1 MLEISTTPATTTIS
15 VVGDLDVT
23 IRDQFPEAI
32 ARVSSLGRHL
42 MVLDLC
48 RLDFM
53 DSTGAAFVA
62 SVAEATRRVGGVA
75 MLRGADEQAAF
86 VLEVCGVLPGFRV
99 DEGHSCDDEPAAQ
112 TQDVAG

>member
-1 MLEISTTPATTTIS
+1 MLEISTSPGTTTIS

-32 ARVSSLGRHL
+32 ARVSALGRHL

-62 SVAEATRRVGGVA
+62 AVAEATRRAGGLA
-75 MLRGADEQAAF
+75 MLRGADEQATF
-86 VLEVCGVLPGFRV
+86 VLEVCGVLPAFRV
-99 DEGHSCDDEPAAQ
+99 DEEHACADEPASRTGDA
-112 TQDVAG
+112 TG